1 MRKWLLPFIAAL
13 LALSAVCRT
22 QDDSICLPLHH
33 LKINSAYGWRYHPL
47 TGRLQFHKGIDLA
60 ARADTVFCVLPGTV
74 ARVGS
79 DALTGN
85 YIIIDHGGALQ
96 TLYGHL
102 SGIAALPGDTVSAG
116 SVLGITGSSG
126 FVTGEHLH
134 FAVRYG
140 CRDIPP
146 LRFLCGLFRPP

>member
-1 MRKWLLPFIAAL
+1 MTRSFLRFLTAL
-13 LALSAVCRT
+13 LSLHTVCRA
-22 QDDSICLPLHH
+22 QDDRISLPLRH

-74 ARVGS
+74 ARVGN

-85 YIIIDHGGALQ
+85 FIIIDHGGGLQ

-102 SGIAALPGDTVSAG
+102 SAIAVLPADLLQAG
-116 SVLGITGSSG
+116 TILGITGSSG
-126 FVTGEHLH
+126 FMTGEHLH

-140 CRDIPP
+140 GRNIPP